1 MAPPDV
7 AMCDWAPLRV
17 FPLIPMGS
25 RSLAGKVDLH
35 PQAKQADVWWPERRD
50 PTYSRLTSYAYGTV
64 VAEFLTAHYDEL
76 HLLLINSQV
85 ARQTTISGYD
95 SNICISKSYTSY
107 PIEELK
113 MLVSVKLGKSSERG
127 GSLASC
133 RSAAL
138 DTLMKTSM
146 KLLIAR
152 AFSD

>member
-1 MAPPDV
+1 M
-7 AMCDWAPLRV
+7 
-17 FPLIPMGS
+17 
-25 RSLAGKVDLH
+25 
-35 PQAKQADVWWPERRD
+35 
-50 PTYSRLTSYAYGTV
+50 
-64 VAEFLTAHYDEL
+64 VAEFLTTHYDEL

-85 ARQTTISGYD
+85 AARQTTRSGVQVIRLENILRYHSRDNFLSLARDHKIASVCRMKSCVGYD

-146 KLLIAR
+146 ELL
-152 AFSD
+152 

>member
-35 PQAKQADVWWPERRD
+35 PQAKPVDVWWPERKD

-64 VAEFLTAHYDEL
+64 VAEFLTTHYDEL
-76 HLLLINSQV
+76 HLLLTNSQV
-85 ARQTTISGYD
+85 ARQTTISVTD
-95 SNICISKSYTSY
+95 PDPESNY

-113 MLVSVKLGKSSERG
+113 MLVSVKLGKISERG